1 MHLTNSLVAAKMAT
15 HSLVPTRET
24 LHGCFSRD
32 LPPVL
37 IIDSGDELVI
47 ETLDAGWGLE
57 GHISPGATRRRF
69 SPRVKGRDDGHA
81 LIGPIAVRG
90 GEPGSVL
97 AIEILE
103 VTPGTYGWTN
113 AAGRRT
119 ELNEQLNLTEP
130 PEHSIVWA
138 LDRETGTA
146 RNQFDEV
153 VALRPFLG
161 IIGVAPPEPGMHG
174 TWPPRAT
181 GGNLDCSE
189 LVAGS
194 TVYLPIAVHGGLL
207 SVGDGH
213 AAQGDGEVCTQ
224 AIECPMERVRLRVS
238 IKSDMHLSLPRA
250 RTPAGWITF
259 GFDRDL
265 DRAMFQALDA
275 MLDLLQ
281 EQFGWD
287 RKHALGMASI
297 VGTFRVTQIVNGVK
311 GIHGILPHGSV
322 KVASARHQPG

>member
-1 MHLTNSLVAAKMAT
+1 MAAY
-15 HSLVPTRET
+15 SLVPNRAT

-37 IIDSGDELVI
+37 AIDPGDELVL

-57 GHISPGATRRRF
+57 RHPAPGAARRRF
-69 SPRVKGRDDGHA
+69 SPREKGRDNGHA
-81 LIGPIAVRG
+81 LIGPIEVRG
-90 GEPGSVL
+90 TEPGSVL

-103 VTPGTYGWTN
+103 LTPGTWGWTH
-113 AAGRRT
+113 AGGTRG
-119 ELNEQLNLTEP
+119 ELNEQLKLLEP
-130 PEHSIVWA
+130 PEHSLVWD

-146 RNQFDEV
+146 RNQLGDV

-161 IIGVAPPEPGMHG
+161 IIGVAPAEPGIHS

-181 GGNLDCSE
+181 GGNLDCRE

-194 TVYLPIAVHGGLL
+194 TLYLPAAVPGALL

-238 IKSDMHLSLPRA
+238 MRPDMHLSMPRA
-250 RTPAGWITF
+250 ETPAGWISF
-259 GFDRDL
+259 GLDRDL
-265 DRAMFQALDA
+265 DRAMIQAVDG
-275 MLDLLQ
+275 MLDLLHD
-281 EQFGWD
+281 QFGWD
-287 RKHALGMASI
+287 RKHALAMASI
-297 VGTFRVTQIVNGVK
+297 VASFRVTQVVNGVK
-311 GIHGILPHGSV
+311 GVHGLLPHGSV
-322 KVASARHQPG
+322 RREPAAGSHRRERETH